1 MPKAQLARPKAIPRH
16 SPVRV
21 SRLDSIVPAGLRDWH
36 VPQMQQLVSHMVSGL
51 SARWIGVQTIGNPLL
66 DDLWDHLVDEAGPV

>member
-1 MPKAQLARPKAIPRH
+1 
-16 SPVRV
+16 
-21 SRLDSIVPAGLRDWH
+21 
-36 VPQMQQLVSHMVSGL
+36 MQQLVSHMVSGL